1 MFPQAR
7 GDELAE
13 QPLAVEDLL
22 DLGDPLECAGP
33 IQVGRDDVIVMELDG
48 VESELVVRSGHS
60 TQGTPQTIE
69 EVRRILYEHA
79 GILECAVIGV
89 PDALRGEEV
98 VAVVVPKSGVE
109 LDPEEV
115 KAFASERL
123 ATFRVPTRIEVKGEL
138 PKTPTGKISK
148 GPLREQFGHWATTVP
163 GAGGRAADDP
173 R

>member
-1 MFPQAR
+1 MIIR
-7 GDELAE
+7 GGENIYPRE
-13 QPLAVEDLL
+13 
-22 DLGDPLECAGP
+22 
-33 IQVGRDDVIVMELDG
+33 
-48 VESELVVRSGHS
+48 
-60 TQGTPQTIE
+60 IE
-69 EVRRILYEHA
+69 EVLYERA
-79 GILECAVIGV
+79 GILESAVIGV

-163 GAGGRAADDP
+163 GAGGRAADGP
-173 R
+173 RQVARPAPCGPSAHPPR